1 MVPSLQVHRVRDYD
15 AWRKVYK
22 EVAPMQKAGGVTKE
36 SVYQAKG
43 DPRNVLVL
51 HSFAT
56 MTEAEK
62 FAASPDLRS
71 AMGRAGVEGAPRIEF
86 FEEAKT

>member
-1 MVPSLQVHRVRDYD
+1 MIVILHRVRNYD

-22 EVAPMQKAGGVTKE
+22 EVAPMQKAGGVIKE

-43 DPRNVLVL
+43 DPQNVLVL

-56 MTEAEK
+56 MAEAEK
-62 FAASPDLRS
+62 FVASPDLRA
-71 AMGRAGVEGAPRIEF
+71 AMDRAGVDGPPRIEF
-86 FEEAKT
+86 FEEAKA

>member
-1 MVPSLQVHRVRDYD
+1 MAMMVILHRVRDYD
-15 AWRKVYK
+15 AWLKAYK

-56 MTEAEK
+56 MGEAET
-62 FAASPDLRS
+62 FAASHDLRS
-71 AMGRAGVEGAPRIEF
+71 AMARPGVEGTPRIEF
-86 FEEAKT
+86 FAEAKT